1 MFTPFLPGLP
11 QPSKAL
17 SGLALVLCV
26 VLQFPAFLLWPFMS
40 NDRREDV
47 LKMVEA
53 LAGWGK
59 SGNTDEKP
67 IESRSLI
74 SRRRGTKNP
83 NGPPVSE

>member
-1 MFTPFLPGLP
+1 MLSALLAGLSR
-11 QPSKAL
+11 PSKML

-40 NDRREDV
+40 DERRDDV

-59 SGNTDEKP
+59 ADLD
-67 IESRSLI
+67 SRTVEE
-74 SRRRGTKNP
+74 RRG
-83 NGPPVSE
+83 PPD